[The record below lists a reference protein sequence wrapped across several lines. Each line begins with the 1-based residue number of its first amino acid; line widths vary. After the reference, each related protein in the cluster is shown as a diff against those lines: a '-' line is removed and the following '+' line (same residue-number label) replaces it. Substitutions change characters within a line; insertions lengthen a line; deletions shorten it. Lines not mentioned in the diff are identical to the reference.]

1 MTEMHRKFVNA
12 RSPLRLLEKGL
23 HGGLGV
29 GNLCVLVAGHG
40 LGKTAFLVGV
50 ALDELLRGGS
60 VLHVALGQSVSH
72 VRDHYDA
79 VFEELVAS
87 LHIEDPVTLHAEID
101 RQYSIRAYQPRDFSV
116 AKLRQAVKQES
127 ELGHKLSLV
136 VIEGVDLG
144 ETERQE
150 LAQLRELAREL
161 GAEVWLSVAIAEERV
176 IESPAVVKR
185 FDDLLSVVLALEPPE
200 AGRDT
205 LSLRALR
212 GHDDADL
219 TELHVAL
226 DPRTLLLV
234 RS

>member
-1 MTEMHRKFVNA
+1 MTEMHLKFVNA
-12 RSPLRLLEKGL
+12 RSPLRQLEKAL

-29 GNLCVLVAGHG
+29 GNLGVLVAGHG

-79 VFEELVAS
+79 LFEELAAS

-101 RQYSIRAYQPRDFSV
+101 RQYSIRSYQPRDFSV
-116 AKLRQAVKQES
+116 TKLDQAVEQER
-127 ELGHKLSLV
+127 EMGHKLSLV

-144 ETERQE
+144 ETEHQE
-150 LAQLRELAREL
+150 LAQLRELARDL
-161 GAEVWLSVAIAEERV
+161 GAEVWLSVASAEERV
-176 IESPAVVKR
+176 MESPAVVKR

-219 TELHVAL
+219 TELRVAL